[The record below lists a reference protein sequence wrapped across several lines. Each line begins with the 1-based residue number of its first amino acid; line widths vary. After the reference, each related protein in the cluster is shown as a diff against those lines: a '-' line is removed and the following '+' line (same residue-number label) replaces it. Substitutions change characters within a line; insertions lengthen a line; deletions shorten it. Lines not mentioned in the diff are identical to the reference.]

1 VLQNPPRRQPR
12 IDQLRGVAI
21 LMMVAFHL
29 CYDLTSVGWAHFK
42 MLDDPFWLNWR
53 SLIVGSFVFLAG
65 VSLSLSQHGSTR
77 SAHKRLLQLILCAAL
92 VSLVTG
98 IMFKERFIYFGVL
111 HFFVVATLITRPL
124 LPYTAALGVA
134 GVLLLTAG
142 AAPGFDVMN
151 PRTLNWIGLAS
162 QKPFTED
169 YAPLIPWLGLLWIGV
184 WVGPR
189 WPMKPARTN
198 TPVAPTTTTLQPIT
212 RGLGFLGRHSLM
224 VYMVHQPLLL
234 GGLLLLQAL

>member
-1 VLQNPPRRQPR
+1 
-12 IDQLRGVAI
+12 
-21 LMMVAFHL
+21 MMVAFHL
-29 CYDLTSVGWAHFK
+29 CYDLTSIGWAHFK
-42 MLDDPFWLNWR
+42 ILEDPFWLNWR
-53 SLIVGSFVFLAG
+53 SFIVGSFVFLAG
-65 VSLSLSQHGSTR
+65 VSLSLSQHGSIR
-77 SAHKRLLQLILCAAL
+77 SAHQRLLQLIVCAAL

-98 IMFKERFIYFGVL
+98 VMFRERFIYFGVL
-111 HFFVVATLITRPL
+111 HFFVVATLMTRPL
-124 LPYTAALGVA
+124 LRYPTTLSVA
-134 GVLLLTAG
+134 GVLLLVAG

-184 WVGPR
+184 WAGAH
-189 WPMKPARTN
+189 WPIKPARTN
-198 TPVAPTTTTLQPIT
+198 TPVAPTATTLQPVT

-234 GGLLLLQAL
+234 GGLLLLKTF